1 MSIATITTGL
11 KSLTTADRHAGQEHA
26 TASNVSD
33 QIQAY
38 LSRKVWSLDVKIPTS
53 LLPED
58 VAAQK
63 KPTGDWYALHY
74 ITEGDDKWNHDVMA
88 WGLNISISDLSTIR
102 ETVAHLFSAQH
113 TIPSHDSG
121 PLVPDIVTVGSLG
134 VAHIFDEAIETIE
147 TLYSAMKPRLSSVRV
162 PRFWRESAVSALAL
176 SCCTTARCE
185 TASMH
190 RAKTEDYL
198 PTPNCEPP
206 CDNIL
211 SPASLNFDCV
221 DRIFSM
227 SGLKLGTMRA
237 LARVWGFSGAETE
250 NLIKRRC
257 SPIALL
263 GELVAQPEEL
273 RNMMHDCDVILV
285 GSRAVSFF
293 WPSKSLANSDWNFIT
308 HPHVSHWLKFAA
320 YLVSIGVE
328 FEMPANIDDPC
339 TTNVSDDSA
348 LDQEHHSEVKVLRGT
363 LWHKGRRQ
371 RVQLA
376 AHLEHPRQQSSI
388 QEVLRLHSSIDQC
401 FVTGFGAVCM
411 YAQQTTNGQSH
422 VWSVGDC
429 HDDGPRVKAQRQIDR
444 NISRGIEYIESRSHA
459 KLEPGRI
466 PEPKLRSLG
475 DPGAL
480 IIPFEQYVSDE
491 KTETVRADF
500 DRLRE
505 ISWWEECHGLKAVRQ
520 AGGSFWS
527 LSLEDDWVERAVS
540 RGTQSTTVPLFDSIM
555 ERLRC
560 PSCQINTETLCREH
574 MFSKAEKFS
583 ARLLFICLR
592 HVERRR
598 MSWSFLGL
606 DIDWD
611 DCWEYPY
618 V

>member
-1 MSIATITTGL
+1 MSITTITKGL
-11 KSLTTADRHAGQEHA
+11 NSLTTADRHGWQEHA
-26 TASNVSD
+26 IAGNVSD

-38 LSRKVWSLDVKIPTS
+38 LSRKSWSLDVKIPTS
-53 LLPED
+53 LLLGD

-63 KPTGDWYALHY
+63 EPTGDWYALHY

-113 TIPSHDSG
+113 TTTSYDSNL
-121 PLVPDIVTVGSLG
+121 LVPSVTTIGSPG
-134 VAHIFDEAIETIE
+134 IAYVFDEAIETIDN
-147 TLYSAMKPRLSSVRV
+147 LYSTMKPRLPSVRV
-162 PRFWRESAVSALAL
+162 PRFWRGSAISAFAM
-176 SCCTTARCE
+176 SCSTATRRGV
-185 TASMH
+185 TLPH
-190 RAKTEDYL
+190 RAKIGDHL

-206 CDNIL
+206 CDDML
-211 SPASLNFDCV
+211 SPVSLNFDCV

-263 GELVAQPEEL
+263 GKLVAQPEEL
-273 RNMMHDCDVILV
+273 RNMMHDCDVMLV

-328 FEMPANIDDPC
+328 FEMPASMDDPC
-339 TTNVSDDSA
+339 TTDASDASA
-348 LDQEHHSEVKVLRGT
+348 LEQEHHSEIKVLRGT

-376 AHLEHPRQQSSI
+376 AHPEHPRQQSSI

-411 YAQQTTNGQSH
+411 YAPQTTNGQSH

-429 HDDGPRVKAQRQIDR
+429 HDNSPRVKAQRQIDR
-444 NISRGIEYIESRSHA
+444 NIGRGIEYIRSRSHA
-459 KLEPGRI
+459 KLDPSRI
-466 PEPKLRSLG
+466 PEPKLRKMG
-475 DPGAL
+475 DTGAL
-480 IIPFEQYVSDE
+480 TIPFEQYVSDE
-491 KTETVRADF
+491 KAETVRADY
-500 DRLRE
+500 DRLLE

-540 RGTQSTTVPLFDSIM
+540 RRTQSTIVPLFDSIM

-560 PSCQINTETLCREH
+560 PSCQINTETLCRGH
-574 MFSKAEKFS
+574 MFPKAEKFS

-592 HVERRR
+592 HIERRR